1 MARPKSE
8 LGDIRTSARSV
19 RLLRWLRREPLPAKV
34 VGETDDGDET
44 SCAVA
49 GKSTKQLHDV
59 ISVVRGCTEFKALD
73 KDGNELRRL
82 TLDPSDPELRAEAE
96 AAAVKSL
103 AAAGGGNGSVPIISV
118 DLPKLVD
125 NIARNIREASSEA
138 ARQSAHA
145 HRGGYDAMIS
155 VVNVALNLLVGV
167 ENRLQSLQD
176 EQQRQQR
183 HQQQGE
189 PDPAAKRQELAM
201 LALQKA
207 VGGNGSSNGNGG
219 GGVMELMKFMQAM
232 KDAPS
237 GETNDA
243 S

>member
-1 MARPKSE
+1 
-8 LGDIRTSARSV
+8 
-19 RLLRWLRREPLPAKV
+19 LPAKV
-34 VGETDDGDET
+34 VGETDDGDEH

-59 ISVVRGCTEFKALD
+59 ISVVRSCVELKALD

-82 TLDPSDPELRAEAE
+82 TLDPNDPELRAEAE
-96 AAAVKSL
+96 AAGMVKL
-103 AAAGGGNGSVPIISV
+103 AAHNGNGSVPIISV

-167 ENRLQSLQD
+167 ESRLNALQD
-176 EQQRQQR
+176 QQQR
-183 HQQQGE
+183 HQNQQQQAPE
-189 PDPAAKRQELAM
+189 DQRTTLAM
-201 LALQKA
+201 AALQKA
-207 VGGNGSSNGNGG
+207 LGGNGSSNGASGGNGNGG
-219 GGVMELMKFMQAM
+219 AGFGELLKFMQSM
-232 KDAPS
+232 RDAPS
-237 GETNDA
+237 GDDNA